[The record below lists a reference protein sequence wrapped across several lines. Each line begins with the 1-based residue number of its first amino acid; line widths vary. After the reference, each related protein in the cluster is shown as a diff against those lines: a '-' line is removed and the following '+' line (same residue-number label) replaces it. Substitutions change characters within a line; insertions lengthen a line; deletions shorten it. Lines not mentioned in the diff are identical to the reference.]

1 MKRPLFLLLLSIH
14 LSTCWALKLPFGLI
28 LSAFFQKKNH
38 VRIEPWEKAVDPNP
52 GPTLDELE
60 HTSIEQIDAVLD
72 HVTGNHGGIVIH
84 RYKPERWWLWKQWY
98 STVLYHSLSNALINM
113 CGTLVFCLVA
123 RYICHGDWNIAELP
137 DREHPFIARLVLFDK
152 IWKNMMGLV
161 TFLLTFFVGQAYGL
175 WRNFYDVARGIQGR
189 MQDINLLLATHA
201 TRNAY
206 GEYTPESRAYLQD
219 VASKLRAFHLLMW
232 ANNASRFRVLLT
244 YRGMSR
250 LVARGVITN
259 EENDT
264 LDRLNI
270 AKSQKH
276 CSYLEWVVTK
286 TIQAR
291 KLGHIEYGAGF
302 EQIFLEKITLLRG
315 AYGTI
320 RYVIMMW
327 SGCDVLVGVWVDLFG
342 VDAR

>member
-1 MKRPLFLLLLSIH
+1 MKRPLFLLILSIH
-14 LSTCWALKLPFGLI
+14 LSTCWALKLPVGLL
-28 LSAFFQKKNH
+28 LSAYFQKKNH

-52 GPTLDELE
+52 GPTLEELE
-60 HTSIEQIDAVLD
+60 HTPIEKIDGLLD
-72 HVTGNHGGIVIH
+72 HVIGYHGGIVIH

-98 STVLYHSLSNALINM
+98 STVLYHSLTYALINM
-113 CGTLVFCLVA
+113 TGTLLFCFLA
-123 RYICHGDWNIAELP
+123 RYVCHGDWNIELLP
-137 DREHPFIARLVLFDK
+137 DPEHPLIARLMLFDK

-189 MQDINLLLATHA
+189 MQDINLLLAAHA
-201 TRNAY
+201 ARNEH
-206 GEYTPESRAYLQD
+206 GEYTPESRAYLED

-244 YRGMSR
+244 HRGMSR
-250 LVARGVITN
+250 LVARGVITA
-259 EENDT
+259 EENYT

-270 AKSQKH
+270 AKNQKH

-286 TIQAR
+286 TTQAR

-302 EQIFLEKITLLRG
+302 EQLFLEKVTHLRA

-320 RYVIMMW
+320 RYVM
-327 SGCDVLVGVWVDLFG
+327 S
-342 VDAR
+342 